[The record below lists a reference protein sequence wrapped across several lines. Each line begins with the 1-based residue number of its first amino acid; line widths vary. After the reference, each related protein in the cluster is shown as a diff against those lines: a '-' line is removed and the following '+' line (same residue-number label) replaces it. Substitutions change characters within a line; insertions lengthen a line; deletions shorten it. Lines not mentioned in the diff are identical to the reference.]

1 MSKTHT
7 MKSTLY
13 ELLIVIMNKVWRNPS
28 HRKELMIRIISDTS
42 TLYSVSEA
50 EEKGIYVSPLA
61 VTINDKTYEEFE
73 EIQTEEFV
81 ELIHQGHIPLSSQP
95 AIGRVVDLYNRFPED
110 EILNITMAD
119 GLSGTYQSALLAKN
133 MVDDS
138 ERITVL
144 NSKTLCGPHRT
155 LVEHAKRLADQNH
168 TVSEI
173 VVKLEKMIASSR
185 SFLIPQDFDYLRRGG
200 RLSHLAAFVG
210 KTIHLVPVM
219 TLTKDGKQICNF
231 SIKRSFTKAIL
242 EIIRSLEEDKVG
254 EDHKLYISHSLAP
267 SLAKTASELL
277 KAAFP
282 HSDILIHKLSPAFTT
297 QGGPFCIAIQS
308 LSMA

>member
-1 MSKTHT
+1 
-7 MKSTLY
+7 
-13 ELLIVIMNKVWRNPS
+13 MNEVWMNPS
-28 HRKELMIRIISDTS
+28 HRKEIMIRIISDTS

-61 VTINDKTYEEFE
+61 VTINDTTYEEFND
-73 EIQTEEFV
+73 IQTEEFV
-81 ELIHQGHIPLSSQP
+81 DLIHQGYIPLSSQP

-119 GLSGTYQSALLAKN
+119 GLSGTYQSAVLAKD
-133 MVDDS
+133 MVENS

-155 LVEHAKRLADQNH
+155 LVEHAKRLADHNH

-173 VVKLEKMIASSR
+173 VSKLEKMIASSR

-200 RLSHLAAFVG
+200 RVSHFAAFVG

-219 TLTKDGKQICNF
+219 TLTKDCKQLCNF
-231 SIKRSFTKAIL
+231 TIKRNFKKAIH
-242 EIIRSLEEDKVG
+242 EIIQSLEEDKVG
-254 EDHKLYISHSLAP
+254 EHHKLYVSHSLAE
-267 SLAKTASELL
+267 SLANTASELL

-282 HSDILIHKLSPAFTT
+282 HSDVIIYKLSPAFTT
-297 QGGPFCIAIQS
+297 QGGPGCIAIQS
-308 LSMA
+308 LSME

>member
-1 MSKTHT
+1 
-7 MKSTLY
+7 
-13 ELLIVIMNKVWRNPS
+13 MNPT

-61 VTINDKTYEEFE
+61 VTINDTTYEEFND
-73 EIQTEEFV
+73 IQTEEFV
-81 ELIHQGHIPLSSQP
+81 DLIHQGHIPLSSQP

-119 GLSGTYQSALLAKN
+119 GLSGTYQSAILAKD
-133 MVDDS
+133 MAKDS

-155 LVEHAKRLADQNH
+155 LVEHAKHLADQNH
-168 TVSEI
+168 TISEI
-173 VVKLEKMIASSR
+173 VSKLEKMIASSR

-210 KTIHLVPVM
+210 KTI
-219 TLTKDGKQICNF
+219 
-231 SIKRSFTKAIL
+231 
-242 EIIRSLEEDKVG
+242 
-254 EDHKLYISHSLAP
+254 
-267 SLAKTASELL
+267 
-277 KAAFP
+277 
-282 HSDILIHKLSPAFTT
+282 
-297 QGGPFCIAIQS
+297 QS
-308 LSMA
+308 LSME